1 MKTRSSLTPALLASV
16 LLITSFTFTA
26 NGHDAAAPHK
36 TAAATTAGKLIPV
49 GEKDAAWAAQ
59 ARKSYPLEVCVTSD
73 EKLGSMGKSPEYI
86 YRVDGKPDRLV
97 VFCCD
102 GCEEDFLKDP
112 AKYLTKIDAAAKAK
126 SSPAPKADAPKG
138 HGEHKH

>member
-1 MKTRSSLTPALLASV
+1 MKTRFLLTPAFFAGT
-16 LLITSFTFTA
+16 LLITSSAFAA
-26 NGHDAAAPHK
+26 NEPNHAAPQK
-36 TAAATTAGKLIPV
+36 TAAAANAGKLIPV

-86 YRVDGKPDRLV
+86 YRAEGKPDRLV

-112 AKYLTKIDAAAKAK
+112 AKYLAKIDAAAKAK